1 MGPPAFLT
9 SPMVNLGLM
18 LGCMQLV
25 KKIPFEDPE
34 VLQYARIAYYG
45 LNLLVIAW
53 AYYLK
58 SAIAKKND
66 RTPLSY
72 AAAPKPSFGAQA
84 AATEETV
91 TTTVSEYDQAE
102 IQKFIT
108 TTATSLAVISVLH
121 FQFGINQPLLVQSI
135 MPIKNFL
142 IAKPVIIHVW
152 GDAPEGDLAR
162 PWKAD
167 SNPLAALMG
176 GSGSSASTTE
186 EHEKKE

>member
-1 MGPPAFLT
+1 M
-9 SPMVNLGLM
+9 
-18 LGCMQLV
+18 
-25 KKIPFEDPE
+25 
-34 VLQYARIAYYG
+34 Y
-45 LNLLVIAW
+45 VI
-53 AYYLK
+53 L
-58 SAIAKKND
+58 D

-72 AAAPKPSFGAQA
+72 AAAPKVSFGASA
-84 AATEETV
+84 AAPEETV
-91 TTTVSEYDQAE
+91 TTTVCEYDQSE

-176 GSGSSASTTE
+176 GSGSSASTE

>member
-1 MGPPAFLT
+1 
-9 SPMVNLGLM
+9 
-18 LGCMQLV
+18 
-25 KKIPFEDPE
+25 
-34 VLQYARIAYYG
+34 
-45 LNLLVIAW
+45 
-53 AYYLK
+53 
-58 SAIAKKND
+58 
-66 RTPLSY
+66 LSY
-72 AAAPKPSFGAQA
+72 AAPSKPSFGGQGA
-84 AATEETV
+84 AAEETV

-135 MPIKNFL
+135 MPLKNFL
-142 IAKPVIIHVW
+142 VTKPVIIHVW
-152 GDAPEGDLAR
+152 GDAAEGDLAR

-176 GSGSSASTTE
+176 GGSSASTTE